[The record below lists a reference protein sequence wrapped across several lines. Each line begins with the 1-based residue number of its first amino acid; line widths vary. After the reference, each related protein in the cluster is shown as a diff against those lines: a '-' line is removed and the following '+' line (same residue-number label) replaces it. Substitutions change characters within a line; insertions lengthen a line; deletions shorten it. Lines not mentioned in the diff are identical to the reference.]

1 MIVRELFSYGT
12 FIDIR
17 GSSNRT
23 NYKNRAKIIR
33 KMA

>member
-12 FIDIR
+12 FIGIR
-17 GSSNRT
+17 GSPNRT
-23 NYKNRAKIIR
+23 NYKNRAKIIH